1 MRNTYLQEKKIIFI
15 AIISSFIFLEGCSTV
30 NVVATQ
36 ASKSDDIFTTT
47 VVALWWGGSDP
58 VENVDCRG
66 NGLQFV
72 SAQTNWFYSLV
83 TVVTLGAVVPIEVE
97 YRCTSIPMQDGGT
110 IGWMED

>member
-1 MRNTYLQEKKIIFI
+1 MSQTFSGNYKKFYLLILV
-15 AIISSFIFLEGCSTV
+15 SFIYLEGCSTV

-36 ASKSDDIFTTT
+36 ASKDDDIFTTT

-58 VENVDCRG
+58 VENVDCKG

-97 YRCTSIPMQDGGT
+97 YRCTSVPMQDGGT